1 MPNFRKGK
9 TQSCW
14 KINFNWKNN
23 LLLFLNLNIIINIF
37 AFCIWVWKFWLA
49 KLIKKD
55 YFSLPCAYSTLK
67 IWEIKNTIYREIFA
81 PVFYFAP
88 LALTVSEF
96 KMMNSIVTN
105 NMVDISFSTSASGLN
120 EDRAKLPS
128 SVERR
133 K

>member
-9 TQSCW
+9 TQSFC
-14 KINFNWKNN
+14 KINFNWKTYF
-23 LLLFLNLNIIINIF
+23 LLFLNINVIIKIL

-49 KLIKKD
+49 KLIKKG
-55 YFSLPCAYSTLK
+55 YFYLPCAYSTLK
-67 IWEIKNTIYREIFA
+67 IWAIKNTIYREIFG
-81 PVFYFAP
+81 PIFIFAP
-88 LALTVSEF
+88 LVLTVSEF

-105 NMVDISFSTSASGLN
+105 SMIDISFNTNASGRN

-133 K
+133 N